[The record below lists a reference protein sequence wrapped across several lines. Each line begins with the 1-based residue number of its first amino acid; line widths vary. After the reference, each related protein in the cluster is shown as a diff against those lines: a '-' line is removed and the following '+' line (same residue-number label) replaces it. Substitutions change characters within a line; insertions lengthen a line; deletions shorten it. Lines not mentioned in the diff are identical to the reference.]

1 MRAKDLLEKHRTTA
15 SERVIVSH
23 KVLVTGAAGFI
34 GSAVVTQLS
43 EQGWNVVALDALLD
57 GLYPATEK
65 VARFQKLDD
74 LAHVERL
81 QLDLRNDELNA
92 LPSGITHVI
101 NEAAMPGLGMSWQD
115 FDLYSG
121 CNVSALARLIEHAS
135 HWDLE
140 RFVQISTSSVYG
152 KNAVGGEGQP
162 IRPVSPYGVTKLAAE
177 NLALAHW
184 RDSQFPA
191 LILRYFSVYGPGQ
204 RPDMAYRKFIDSAL
218 NDKPITLYGSG
229 EQSRSN
235 TFIDDCVSATIA
247 ALEAGDDG
255 EIFNIAGAQERT
267 INEALAIIEAET
279 GKTLS
284 IDRREAARGDQ
295 ERTFGDS
302 QKAHEVL
309 GFHHTVGLEEGLA
322 RQVRW
327 QKGL

>member
-1 MRAKDLLEKHRTTA
+1 M
-15 SERVIVSH
+15 SH

-34 GSAVVTQLS
+34 GSAVVTELS
-43 EQGWNVVALDALLD
+43 EQGWNVIALDALLD

-65 VARFQKLDD
+65 VARFKKLGD
-74 LAHVERL
+74 LPGVECFR
-81 QLDLRNDELNA
+81 LDLRTDGLNA

-101 NEAAMPGLGMSWQD
+101 NEAAMPGLGLSWQD

-152 KNAVGGEGQP
+152 KNAVGDEEQP

-184 RDSQFPA
+184 RDSGFPA

-218 NDKPITLYGSG
+218 KDKPITLFGSG

-235 TFIDDCVSATIA
+235 TFIDDCVNATIT

-255 EIFNIAGAQERT
+255 EVFNIAGGQERT
-267 INEALAIIEAET
+267 INEALAIIEIET
-279 GKTLS
+279 GKQLT
-284 IDRREAARGDQ
+284 IERRDAARGDQ

-302 QKAHEVL
+302 QKAQKVL
-309 GFHHTVGLEEGLA
+309 GFRHTVGLEEGLA

-327 QKGL
+327 QKSL

>member
-1 MRAKDLLEKHRTTA
+1 M
-15 SERVIVSH
+15 SH

-34 GSAVVTQLS
+34 GSAVVTGLS
-43 EQGWNVVALDALLD
+43 ERGWNVVAVDALLD

-65 VARFQKLDD
+65 VARFEKIDD
-74 LAHVERL
+74 LANVERFH
-81 QLDLRNDELNA
+81 LDLRSGDLNA

-101 NEAAMPGLGMSWQD
+101 NEAAMPGLGLSWQD

-135 HWDLE
+135 VWGLQ

-152 KNAVGGEGQP
+152 KNAVGNEDQAIEP
-162 IRPVSPYGVTKLAAE
+162 ASPYGVTKLAAE

-184 RDSQFPA
+184 RDSGFPA

-218 NDKPITLYGSG
+218 NDRPITLFGSG

-255 EIFNIAGAQERT
+255 EIFNIAGGQERT
-267 INEALAIIEAET
+267 INEALSIIEAET

-284 IDRREAARGDQ
+284 IERHDAARGDQ

-302 QKAHEVL
+302 QKAHNVL
-309 GFHHTVGLEEGLA
+309 GFRQTVGLEEGLA

-327 QKGL
+327 QKDL